1 VGPSQIG
8 ARTVS
13 RLFSERL
20 LARLHNAHH
29 VVAFTGAGV
38 SAESGVPTFRGTD
51 GIWTKFKPEDLAN
64 VNAFMKNPALVW
76 EWYAHRKKIMAN
88 IGPNAGHRALAQMER
103 MFPHVSIITQNIDNL
118 HARAGSTT
126 VYELHGNIERNY
138 CIKCGATY
146 SNEDVL
152 GRSGV
157 PLCVRVLSHERLC
170 GGLVR
175 PDVVWFG
182 ELLPE
187 EEWNGAVRAAE
198 AADVFFCIGTSGVV
212 YPAASIPRM
221 AKQQGA
227 FVVEINPEPTPF
239 TDIADEFL
247 QGQSGEILPALLEQ
261 MARDR
266 KAPDLPSEPTN
277 NMRP

>member
-1 VGPSQIG
+1 MN
-8 ARTVS
+8 A
-13 RLFSERL
+13 LFSERL
-20 LARLHNAHH
+20 LARLHDAHN

-88 IGPNAGHRALAQMER
+88 IEPNAGHRALAQMEQ
-103 MFPHVSIITQNIDNL
+103 MFPRVSIITQNIDNL
-118 HARAGSTT
+118 HARAGSRT
-126 VYELHGNIERNY
+126 VFELHGNIERNY

-152 GRSGV
+152 GRSAV
-157 PLCVRVLSHERLC
+157 PRCIRVLDAERSC
-170 GGLVR
+170 GGLIR

-198 AADVFFCIGTSGVV
+198 AADIFFCIGTSGVV
-212 YPAASIPRM
+212 YPAASIPQT
-221 AKQQGA
+221 AKRQGA
-227 FVVEINPEPTPF
+227 FLVELNPEPTPF

-247 QGQSGEILPALLEQ
+247 QGPSGAILPALLQQLTRYRE
-261 MARDR
+261 
-266 KAPDLPSEPTN
+266 E
-277 NMRP
+277 